1 MKILIYDG
9 TFQGLLTLIFYCYNK
24 RFIPD
29 LVFKKSNPTIFNIID
44 YIESDFEKSRI
55 VGEFIIKKLDKQ
67 ILKNIYLAY
76 LSEIENIESSIIK
89 YFNLS
94 LKMQRNAE
102 IHIEKNYVLSVKNAI
117 YKVIK
122 EKQRF
127 LGLLRFRELF
137 NGILYAPFEP
147 DHNIITLLASHFS
160 DRLKNKIWII
170 HDLKR
175 GLAIIYDKKLE
186 LVKILN
192 YNMNL
197 EKSISSS
204 EKEFQSLWKTY
215 FKNVAISERKNIRLQ
230 KQFMPQRYWKYL
242 TEI

>member
-170 HDLKR
+170 HDLKH